1 MDRIPSISRSRMQVE
16 RFNAACDVGT
26 AVTYHAGL
34 WRRVSTVTASK
45 AHLFGA
51 TPVVWVMGQGRVP
64 LDRVR
69 PQ

>member
-1 MDRIPSISRSRMQVE
+1 MTSPTLSTSRMQVE
-16 RFNAACDVGT
+16 RFNADNPVGKP
-26 AVTYHAGL
+26 VTYHAAPF
-34 WRRVSTVTASK
+34 RRVSTVTASK

>member
-1 MDRIPSISRSRMQVE
+1 MATFITMTGARLQVE

-26 AVTYHAGL
+26 AVTYHAVI

-45 AHLFGA
+45 AHLIGNS
-51 TPVVWVMGQGRVP
+51 PVVFVMGAGRVP
-64 LDRVR
+64 LSRVR